1 MGIRIEMTSHIK
13 NHFNDRTDTAARRDT
28 IQASL
33 NQTRIP
39 ENEMFKAAP
48 ATFRMQRE
56 QNFDE
61 QQNGALATEEQRRR
75 AKEREDA
82 ADFAEAMLD
91 AQQEYM
97 DAMQDARDAVS
108 DLGKAVDEGQ
118 EELDRF
124 NEELDK
130 STIILSD
137 GTKAYFN
144 EETKR
149 FEKQD
154 EQGNWHKLEEE
165 QEAEAQTEFIRKG
178 VASTKQDKMKADV
191 RQADIDRTHLFGLHQ
206 QQRLDDIDQRVSNG
220 DLSPEEGEKQ
230 TRDIE
235 RETREAEKGFTEG
248 GRYFRQKATP
258 ATAAEQERI
267 AEVEREKLYEST
279 ANSEVTDEYK
289 ALFGNQGNESEQ
301 QRTISAAEPVIKTQ
315 ENLSN
320 PFMMAAKG
328 EPVSNNPPTPDI
340 KENLDLDV
348 DAFTKNVT
356 TLQA

>member
-1 MGIRIEMTSHIK
+1 MTSHIK
-13 NHFNDRTDTAARRDT
+13 NHFNDRTDTAAQRDA

-61 QQNGALATEEQRRR
+61 QQNGALATEEQRRH

-191 RQADIDRTHLFGLHQ
+191 RQADIDRTHLVGLHQ

-235 RETREAEKGFTEG
+235 RETEETRKSFIERGDALQQGTS
-248 GRYFRQKATP
+248 P
-258 ATAAEQERI
+258 AVAAEQRL
-267 AEVEREKLYEST
+267 AKLGIKDEFINDDSKRKVTSNSVFGETALKEES
-279 ANSEVTDEYK
+279 SGR
-289 ALFGNQGNESEQ
+289 L
-301 QRTISAAEPVIKTQ
+301 SAAEPEIKVRDNISNQFMLAASKEPSQ
-315 ENLSN
+315 EH
-320 PFMMAAKG
+320 
-328 EPVSNNPPTPDI
+328 PPAPEDKEAPDMDI
-340 KENLDLDV
+340 
-348 DAFTKNVT
+348 AQFTKSMT

>member
-1 MGIRIEMTSHIK
+1 MTSHIK

-61 QQNGALATEEQRRR
+61 QQNGSLATEEQRRR

-206 QQRLDDIDQRVSNG
+206 QQRLDDIDQRVNNG

-235 RETREAEKGFTEG
+235 RETREAEKE
-248 GRYFRQKATP
+248 FRDRWRNNAQNPTP
-258 ATAAEQERI
+258 ATAAEQEQ
-267 AEVEREKLYEST
+267 VKREIKDEFLEDG
-279 ANSEVTDEYK
+279 ANDLAASGSAFK
-289 ALFGNQGNESEQ
+289 ADGSRTSGN
-301 QRTISAAEPVIKTQ
+301 ISAADVEIQTQ
-315 ENLSN
+315 EDLTATFMLAATGDQTESN
-320 PFMMAAKG
+320 
-328 EPVSNNPPTPDI
+328 TPAPEFNDMP
-340 KENLDLDV
+340 DV
-348 DAFTKNVT
+348 DAAAFTRAVT
-356 TLQA
+356 GLGA